1 MPIETHSVTDQD
13 VLDVLP
19 FDTSNVSASYK
30 TQLTDWIEDGAGI
43 LNALLERHGIDPAAD
58 MTPNGSEVVKRG
70 IVAYAAYQALVK
82 AGFTGSQRG
91 EFKGS
96 FNEVKETIGSSPS
109 DLGDSQS
116 AGNVIKSNV
125 DPQDPTPKSWDSAN
139 FGGW

>member
-19 FDTSNVSASYK
+19 FDTSNVSASYRS
-30 TQLTDWIEDGAGI
+30 QLTNWIEDGAGI

-82 AGFTGSQRG
+82 AGFSGSQRG

-125 DPQDPTPKSWDSAN
+125 DPTDPTPKKWDSAN